1 VTAAAKSTF
10 LSIRN
15 SVRLLGDAGSPRGS
29 VVQQPAF
36 HGCSALRHEPQ
47 KRQTREWISVLSR
60 VAALLGD
67 LLSLA
72 WGF

>member
-1 VTAAAKSTF
+1 
-10 LSIRN
+10 
-15 SVRLLGDAGSPRGS
+15 
-29 VVQQPAF
+29 
-36 HGCSALRHEPQ
+36 LRHEPQ

>member
-1 VTAAAKSTF
+1 MA
-10 LSIRN
+10 
-15 SVRLLGDAGSPRGS
+15 
-29 VVQQPAF
+29 
-36 HGCSALRHEPQ
+36 EPQ

-72 WGF
+72 WGGSELRGRVGLSDYALALTLWEPL